1 MFIMKRILLLATL
14 AAFPLLLLAQVR
26 PINQFYRTWK
36 PGPEVKN
43 FIVPG
48 WLIDFAGT
56 VAIPFV
62 EEPETR
68 AALRLAR
75 KVGKTRI
82 LYNED
87 GPNNIPVAA
96 IDHMVRGARKK
107 GYTDLVLV
115 QDGAT
120 RVHVLVRENKNEDRI
135 KGLLVLVSEEDTFMM
150 VSSKMSLSYAWVGR
164 LVRELLQSC
173 GEPLPDAITHNKPRK
188 AHPDHQMHY
197 GTWYSFSVNGQTF
210 TVSQ

>member
-1 MFIMKRILLLATL
+1 MKRILLLASL
-14 AAFPLLLLAQVR
+14 LGLPLLMAAQVR

-48 WLIDFAGT
+48 WLIDFAST

-62 EEPETR
+62 EEPEAR
-68 AALRLAR
+68 VALRLAR

-115 QDGAT
+115 QDEGT
-120 RVHVLVRENKNEDRI
+120 RVHVLVRENKDGRRV

-150 VSSKMSLSYAWVGR
+150 VSSKMNLSYAWVGR
-164 LVRELLQSC
+164 LIRALLDSYD
-173 GEPLPDAITHNKPRK
+173 EPWIIT
-188 AHPDHQMHY
+188 DE
-197 GTWYSFSVNGQTF
+197 V
-210 TVSQ
+210 VL